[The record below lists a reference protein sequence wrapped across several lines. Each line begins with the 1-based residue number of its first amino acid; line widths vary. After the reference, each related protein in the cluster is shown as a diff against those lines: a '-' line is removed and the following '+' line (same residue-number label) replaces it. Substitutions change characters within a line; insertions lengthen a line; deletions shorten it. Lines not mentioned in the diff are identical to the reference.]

1 MGLTPAERAKRSY
14 QKHRTRILSDIKSKR
29 KQYPEQSKAY
39 SARKY
44 AETKAILDAAR
55 TGPCVDCGLQL
66 PPECMDFD
74 HVLGEKKFSLS
85 VPYAKGRS
93 KEAIMAEIA
102 KCVIRCPSCHRLRHH
117 NERQAAK
124 R

>member
-1 MGLTPAERAKRSY
+1 MGLTPSERTKRHYQKNRETILAGIAAKR
-14 QKHRTRILSDIKSKR
+14 KK
-29 KQYPEQSKAY
+29 YPEQQRAY
-39 SARKY
+39 DARKY
-44 AETKAILDAAR
+44 ARTKAILDAAR

-74 HVLGEKKFSLS
+74 HVRGEKRFSLS

-93 KEAIMAEIA
+93 EEAIMAEIA
-102 KCVIRCPSCHRLRHH
+102 KCEIRCPSCHRLRHH
-117 NERQAAK
+117 NERVAA